1 MFGIDNK
8 PKICVFNLPIE
19 WLHPHP
25 HNPRKDL
32 GDLSELVE
40 SIKAVGIKQNLTVV
54 PDCDENGDMLDDSY
68 TVIIGHRRMAAAKA
82 AGFKELP
89 CAIDMEITP
98 AEQIAL
104 MLHENMQRRQLTP
117 LEEGLGFQQLQLE
130 FGWPVGKISEYSG
143 FSETTVRDRLRL
155 TQFDKTK
162 VKKAYEERQ
171 PKLVEFEALSKVK
184 DEEKRNELLEKIGTF
199 GFMPAVKSALAEEAE
214 KTFMED
220 IKSIPQLNNATV
232 LSRTDVWNASKY
244 KLLASVKVPEGD
256 KVDENFIAALPTI
269 PEGQRHHYIYYD
281 RCKRN
286 LEFYSKVKHTAPAK
300 SSKEA
305 QKERESIANNWA
317 DLEAVSQK
325 YYELRKHFVENFY
338 CHSNEQIML
347 ALQGAVYAVASEAPR
362 YTTNQISQGLVKV
375 LGIPEK
381 AYSPYD
387 ARRIAI
393 ITKVHELKRNNVTQ
407 CVYQLFSDSTDF
419 RGHYGWDSKKRPV
432 YHKRPEIIA
441 LYTWL
446 ESLGYETSQ
455 EEKELIDGTH
465 EVFHRKNN

>member
-54 PDCDENGDMLDDSY
+54 PDRNENGDLIDDSY

-117 LEEGLGFQQLQLE
+117 LEEGLSFQQLQLE
-130 FGWPVGKISEYSG
+130 FGWPVGKISDYSG

-162 VKKAYEERQ
+162 VKKAYE
-171 PKLVEFEALSKVK
+171 
-184 DEEKRNELLEKIGTF
+184 
-199 GFMPAVKSALAEEAE
+199 
-214 KTFMED
+214 
-220 IKSIPQLNNATV
+220 QLNNATV

-244 KLLASVKVPEGD
+244 KFFVSVKVPEGD
-256 KVDENFIAALPTI
+256 KVDENFIAALPTV

-281 RCKRN
+281 RSEKN
-286 LEFYSKVKHTAPAK
+286 LEFYSKVKHAPAK

-305 QKERESIANNWA
+305 QKERENIANNWA

-362 YTTNQISQGLVKV
+362 YTTDQISQGLVKV

-381 AYSPYD
+381 AYSSYD

-393 ITKVHELKRNNVTQ
+393 IDKVHELKRNNVTQ
-407 CVYQLFSDSTDF
+407 CVYQLFSDSA
-419 RGHYGWDSKKRPV
+419 GHNGRYGWDSKKWPV
-432 YHKRPEIIA
+432 YRKRPEIIA
-441 LYTWL
+441 LCTWL
-446 ESLGYETSQ
+446 ESLGYETSP

>member
-1 MFGIDNK
+1 
-8 PKICVFNLPIE
+8 
-19 WLHPHP
+19 
-25 HNPRKDL
+25 
-32 GDLSELVE
+32 
-40 SIKAVGIKQNLTVV
+40 
-54 PDCDENGDMLDDSY
+54 
-68 TVIIGHRRMAAAKA
+68 
-82 AGFKELP
+82 
-89 CAIDMEITP
+89 
-98 AEQIAL
+98 
-104 MLHENMQRRQLTP
+104 
-117 LEEGLGFQQLQLE
+117 
-130 FGWPVGKISEYSG
+130 
-143 FSETTVRDRLRL
+143 
-155 TQFDKTK
+155 
-162 VKKAYEERQ
+162 
-171 PKLVEFEALSKVK
+171 
-184 DEEKRNELLEKIGTF
+184 
-199 GFMPAVKSALAEEAE
+199 MPAVKSALAEEAE

-244 KLLASVKVPEGD
+244 KLLVSVKVPEGD

-281 RCKRN
+281 RCKKN
-286 LEFYSKVKHTAPAK
+286 LEFYSKVKHAPAK

-305 QKERESIANNWA
+305 QKERENIAKAWA

-347 ALQGAVYAVASEAPR
+347 ALQGAVYAVVSEATR
-362 YTTNQISQGLVKV
+362 YITNQISQDLVKV

-381 AYSPYD
+381 AYSSYD

-407 CVYQLFSDSTDF
+407 CVYQLFADSTDF
-419 RGHYGWDSKKRPV
+419 RGYYGWDSKKRPV
-432 YHKRPEIIA
+432 YRKRPDIIA

-465 EVFHRKNN
+465 EIFHRKNN

>member
-1 MFGIDNK
+1 M
-8 PKICVFNLPIE
+8 
-19 WLHPHP
+19 
-25 HNPRKDL
+25 
-32 GDLSELVE
+32 
-40 SIKAVGIKQNLTVV
+40 
-54 PDCDENGDMLDDSY
+54 
-68 TVIIGHRRMAAAKA
+68 
-82 AGFKELP
+82 
-89 CAIDMEITP
+89 
-98 AEQIAL
+98 
-104 MLHENMQRRQLTP
+104 
-117 LEEGLGFQQLQLE
+117 
-130 FGWPVGKISEYSG
+130 
-143 FSETTVRDRLRL
+143 
-155 TQFDKTK
+155 
-162 VKKAYEERQ
+162 
-171 PKLVEFEALSKVK
+171 EFEALSKVK

-214 KTFMED
+214 KTFLED

-244 KLLASVKVPEGD
+244 KLLVSVKVPEGD

-281 RCKRN
+281 RCEKN
-286 LEFYSKVKHTAPAK
+286 LEFYSKVKHASAK

-305 QKERESIANNWA
+305 QKERENIANNWA

-465 EVFHRKNN
+465 EIFHRKNN

>member
-1 MFGIDNK
+1 M
-8 PKICVFNLPIE
+8 
-19 WLHPHP
+19 
-25 HNPRKDL
+25 
-32 GDLSELVE
+32 
-40 SIKAVGIKQNLTVV
+40 
-54 PDCDENGDMLDDSY
+54 
-68 TVIIGHRRMAAAKA
+68 
-82 AGFKELP
+82 
-89 CAIDMEITP
+89 
-98 AEQIAL
+98 
-104 MLHENMQRRQLTP
+104 
-117 LEEGLGFQQLQLE
+117 
-130 FGWPVGKISEYSG
+130 
-143 FSETTVRDRLRL
+143 RDRLRL

-171 PKLVEFEALSKVK
+171 PKLVEFEALSKIK
-184 DEEKRNELLEKIGTF
+184 DEEKRYELLEKIGTF

-220 IKSIPQLNNATV
+220 IKNIPQLNNATV

-244 KLLASVKVPEGD
+244 KFFVSVKVPEGD
-256 KVDENFIAALPTI
+256 KVDENFIAALPTV

-281 RCKRN
+281 RSEKN
-286 LEFYSKVKHTAPAK
+286 LEFYSKVKHAPAK

-305 QKERESIANNWA
+305 QKERENIANNWA

-362 YTTNQISQGLVKV
+362 YTTDQISQGLVKV

-381 AYSPYD
+381 AYSSYD

-393 ITKVHELKRNNVTQ
+393 IDKVHELKRNNVTQ
-407 CVYQLFSDSTDF
+407 CVYQLFSDSA
-419 RGHYGWDSKKRPV
+419 GHNGRYGWDSKKWPV
-432 YHKRPEIIA
+432 YRKRPEIIA

-446 ESLGYETSQ
+446 ESLGYETSP

>member
-1 MFGIDNK
+1 
-8 PKICVFNLPIE
+8 
-19 WLHPHP
+19 
-25 HNPRKDL
+25 
-32 GDLSELVE
+32 
-40 SIKAVGIKQNLTVV
+40 
-54 PDCDENGDMLDDSY
+54 
-68 TVIIGHRRMAAAKA
+68 
-82 AGFKELP
+82 
-89 CAIDMEITP
+89 
-98 AEQIAL
+98 
-104 MLHENMQRRQLTP
+104 
-117 LEEGLGFQQLQLE
+117 
-130 FGWPVGKISEYSG
+130 
-143 FSETTVRDRLRL
+143 
-155 TQFDKTK
+155 
-162 VKKAYEERQ
+162 
-171 PKLVEFEALSKVK
+171 
-184 DEEKRNELLEKIGTF
+184 
-199 GFMPAVKSALAEEAE
+199 MPAVKSALAEEAE

-244 KLLASVKVPEGD
+244 KFFVSVKVPEGD
-256 KVDENFIAALPTI
+256 KVDENFIAALPTV

-281 RCKRN
+281 RSEKN
-286 LEFYSKVKHTAPAK
+286 LEFYSKVKHAPGK

-305 QKERESIANNWA
+305 QKERENIANNWA
-317 DLEAVSQK
+317 DLEAVGQK

-362 YTTNQISQGLVKV
+362 YTTDQISQGLVKV

-381 AYSPYD
+381 AYSSYD

-393 ITKVHELKRNNVTQ
+393 INKVHELKRNNITQ
-407 CVYQLFSDSTDF
+407 CVYQLFSDSA
-419 RGHYGWDSKKRPV
+419 GHNGRYGWDSKKWPV
-432 YHKRPEIIA
+432 YRKRPEIIA

>member
-54 PDCDENGDMLDDSY
+54 PDRNENGDLIDDSY

-244 KLLASVKVPEGD
+244 KFFVSVKVPEGD

-281 RCKRN
+281 RSEKN
-286 LEFYSKVKHTAPAK
+286 LEFYSKVKHAPAK

-305 QKERESIANNWA
+305 QKERENIANNWA
-317 DLEAVSQK
+317 DLEAFGQK

-362 YTTNQISQGLVKV
+362 YTTDQISQGLVKV

-381 AYSPYD
+381 AYSSYD
-387 ARRIAI
+387 ARRIA
-393 ITKVHELKRNNVTQ
+393 
-407 CVYQLFSDSTDF
+407 
-419 RGHYGWDSKKRPV
+419 
-432 YHKRPEIIA
+432 IIA

>member
-54 PDCDENGDMLDDSY
+54 PDRDENGDMLDDSY

-171 PKLVEFEALSKVK
+171 
-184 DEEKRNELLEKIGTF
+184 
-199 GFMPAVKSALAEEAE
+199 
-214 KTFMED
+214 
-220 IKSIPQLNNATV
+220 
-232 LSRTDVWNASKY
+232 
-244 KLLASVKVPEGD
+244 
-256 KVDENFIAALPTI
+256 
-269 PEGQRHHYIYYD
+269 
-281 RCKRN
+281 
-286 LEFYSKVKHTAPAK
+286 
-300 SSKEA
+300 
-305 QKERESIANNWA
+305 
-317 DLEAVSQK
+317 
-325 YYELRKHFVENFY
+325 
-338 CHSNEQIML
+338 QI
-347 ALQGAVYAVASEAPR
+347 
-362 YTTNQISQGLVKV
+362 
-375 LGIPEK
+375 
-381 AYSPYD
+381 
-387 ARRIAI
+387 
-393 ITKVHELKRNNVTQ
+393 
-407 CVYQLFSDSTDF
+407 
-419 RGHYGWDSKKRPV
+419 
-432 YHKRPEIIA
+432 
-441 LYTWL
+441 
-446 ESLGYETSQ
+446 
-455 EEKELIDGTH
+455 
-465 EVFHRKNN
+465 